1 MKDYIKAFQVGIH
14 STDMIDM
21 VSEVFDSK
29 DEAMYF
35 ADCFKHNYKANTE
48 IRETPDGGHY
58 VVLMNQ
64 VQLRLVRSNF
74 RKRIEG
80 YEFANWKYITR

>member
-1 MKDYIKAFQVGIH
+1 MKDYVKAFQVGIH

-35 ADCFKHNYKANTE
+35 ANCFEHNYKAITK
-48 IRETPDGGHY
+48 IRETSDGEHY

>member
-1 MKDYIKAFQVGIH
+1 MKDYVKAFQIGIL

-21 VSEVFDSK
+21 VSEAFDSK

-35 ADCFKHNYKANTE
+35 AKCFEHNYKAKTK
-48 IRETPDGGHY
+48 IRKTFDGEHY
-58 VVLMNQ
+58 VVFMNQ

-80 YEFANWKYITR
+80 YEFANWKYVTR

>member
-1 MKDYIKAFQVGIH
+1 MKDYVKAFQVGIH
-14 STDMIDM
+14 STDVIDM

-35 ADCFKHNYKANTE
+35 ANCFEHNYKAITK
-48 IRETPDGGHY
+48 ICETSDGEHY
-58 VVLMNQ
+58 VVLMNK